1 MGPPPGAIRI
11 CRIMQQSGTKGN
23 FFTYHY
29 HQCHDSKA
37 TLRDRCEGAVD
48 SSINGIYN
56 LGSYYE
62 IYIEICIH
70 ITAIEFFGP

>member
-48 SSINGIYN
+48 SSINGKGFWVILAFAAN
-56 LGSYYE
+56 KKLTR
-62 IYIEICIH
+62 II
-70 ITAIEFFGP
+70 